1 MNRFNDDFDGYN
13 NRKHRESLSKK
24 SKYEEEEDLDELD
37 IVADDISEKFMGSY
51 GIHNVTPSKAKN
63 AVVVYVDEL
72 SDISESVKK
81 EIEDMA
87 KPYSAIIK
95 SSKLKNDNQ
104 HLEKYF
110 KR

>member
-1 MNRFNDDFDGYN
+1 MDNAGAWRVRYWS
-13 NRKHRESLSKK
+13 KALSKK

-110 KR
+110 KH

>member
-1 MNRFNDDFDGYN
+1 MNRFYDDFDGYN
-13 NRKHRESLSKK
+13 NKRHRESLSKK
-24 SKYEEEEDLDELD
+24 NKYEEEEFDDLD
-37 IVADDISEKFMGSY
+37 IIADDISEKFMGSY
-51 GIHNVTPSKAKN
+51 GIHNITPSKAKS
-63 AVVVYVDEL
+63 AVVIYVDEL
-72 SDISESVKK
+72 SDITESVKK

-110 KR
+110 KH